1 MEALIE
7 TPTRPA
13 LVTSD
18 KSKALEATLLP
29 IMQLL
34 DGNVEFP
41 DHLRALP
48 GVIDQKTIRSK
59 PAGKPV
65 VRLNYVEI
73 LDEQG
78 DTLTV
83 LFDSSDGKRDT
94 VQVLAMPLKEVSWRY
109 DYDAQKLV

>member
-1 MEALIE
+1 MEATIE

-13 LVTSD
+13 LRTSE

-29 IMQLL
+29 VMQEL
-34 DGNVEFP
+34 DGNIEFP

-48 GVIDQKTIRSK
+48 GIIDQKTIRSK

-65 VRLNYVEI
+65 ARLNFVEI
-73 LDEQG
+73 VDEDG

-83 LFDSSDGKRDT
+83 LFDSSDNKPDT
-94 VQVLAMPLKEVSWRY
+94 LQVLAMPLKEVSWRY